1 MFLERTVVQVN
12 GVNVDID
19 VIVKDAEIEMNN
31 NNDVP
36 IKLTEKLIQSEDSM
50 VKTMSE
56 SVSQTDEMVKNEAKL
71 AEIETVSESSS
82 VNTDNGDDASEQKE
96 PMTEGDS
103 KVEHETSS
111 SESSD
116 EKSETTE
123 PSEPSEPSSY
133 TTGSETKD
141 ETPLESSESSGN
153 SSETSTEN
161 TTENTVDTSEQSK
174 VVEPSEQSG
183 DNEHQK
189 EIKKEEEEEEG
200 TVTAAEPK
208 DDAQPMS
215 EQKGDD
221 ANKSMKSES
230 SKRSPRKKGSNKKR
244 KNRSRSQKKEDDY
257 SEFDKYTVSVS
268 HRQRRYSL
276 HVTRGRVIQAP
287 GDDCEIFCSNIPI
300 NVLEGEL
307 IPLFERYGKIWEL
320 RLMMSLRNPKRNA
333 GFAFVR
339 YTSNASAQE
348 ATEKLNS
355 YEILPGKHLAI
366 RLSQP
371 NLSLFVGNIHRGLT
385 REQIH
390 EKISSRTTGKH
401 SIS

>member
-1 MFLERTVVQVN
+1 MFSERTVVQVN

-31 NNDVP
+31 NNDVA

-56 SVSQTDEMVKNEAKL
+56 SVIQTDEMAENEPKL

-96 PMTEGDS
+96 SMTEGDS
-103 KVEHETSS
+103 KVEHETP

-141 ETPLESSESSGN
+141 ETPLESESSGN
-153 SSETSTEN
+153 SSETSIEN
-161 TTENTVDTSEQSK
+161 TTENTVETSEQPK

-189 EIKKEEEEEEG
+189 EKKEEEEKG
-200 TVTAAEPK
+200 TVTTAESK
-208 DDAQPMS
+208 NDAQP

-221 ANKSMKSES
+221 ANKSVKSES

-257 SEFDKYTVSVS
+257 SDLDKYTVSVS

-276 HVTRGRVIQAP
+276 HVTRGRVIEAP

-348 ATEKLNS
+348 ATEKLNN

-401 SIS
+401 SFS